1 MPIII
6 GAWMCPW
13 EIPKEIEEISDY
25 ITQLNAKIQHIF
37 REWNQLVDYL
47 ANLAFTRQNKSV
59 FQTFKGLPG
68 GTRKY

>member
-1 MPIII
+1 
-6 GAWMCPW
+6 MCPW

-59 FQTFKGLPG
+59 F
-68 GTRKY
+68 